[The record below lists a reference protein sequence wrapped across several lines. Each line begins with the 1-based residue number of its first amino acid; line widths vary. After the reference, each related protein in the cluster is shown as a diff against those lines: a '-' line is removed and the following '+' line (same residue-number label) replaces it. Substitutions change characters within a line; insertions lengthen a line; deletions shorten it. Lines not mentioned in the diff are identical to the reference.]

1 MFFIL
6 GRFTCDYN
14 CPEGQQNILI
24 WFLWVSYQKKKKLKN
39 DHPKVH
45 LGFPFVSEVPTCSVT
60 HKKDSQDSAYICT
73 HSCSLLQGQQGRKT
87 QVESEEVHLRASS
100 ALSLP
105 WADTPSMLPSLL
117 AKSTVIHMQYSH
129 SGESVRDSA
138 TRFLLEWVMRTP
150 FTW

>member
-1 MFFIL
+1 MWHHCIL
-6 GRFTCDYN
+6 RDKRNRHKSQFV
-14 CPEGQQNILI
+14 PPQKPIVSMKVHKILRI
-24 WFLWVSYQKKKKLKN
+24 ILRNDRCSSFQEDLHVIITVLRANKTYLYGFYEFHIKKKKKKLKN

-105 WADTPSMLPSLL
+105 
-117 AKSTVIHMQYSH
+117 
-129 SGESVRDSA
+129 
-138 TRFLLEWVMRTP
+138 
-150 FTW
+150 